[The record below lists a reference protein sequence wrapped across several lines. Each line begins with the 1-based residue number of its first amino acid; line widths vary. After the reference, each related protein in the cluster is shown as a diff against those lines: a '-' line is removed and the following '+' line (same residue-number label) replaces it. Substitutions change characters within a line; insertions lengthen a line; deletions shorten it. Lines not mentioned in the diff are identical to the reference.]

1 MSIKIRIAQASDL
14 DDILDL
20 HESSFRE
27 IGVRKE
33 SSRENFE
40 LNLSTTA
47 VATKGSRVIGYL
59 QWSVTGKHAYM
70 TWMAVAL
77 EEQARGAGEQL
88 LSFVFAELKKRDC
101 TEVMLDSRNRFR
113 SALRLYLK
121 SGFDIVGTFLQDDGE
136 LMIRFRHSF
145 DT

>member
-47 VATKGSRVIGYL
+47 VATEGSRVIGYL
-59 QWSVTGKHAYM
+59 QWSITGKYTYM
-70 TWMAVAL
+70 TWMAVAPQ
-77 EEQARGAGEQL
+77 EQGKGAGKQL
-88 LSFVFAELKKRDC
+88 LSFAFSDLKKQGC
-101 TEVMLDSRNRFR
+101 SEVMLDSRNRFR
-113 SALRLYLK
+113 SALGLYLK
-121 SGFDIVGTFLQDDGE
+121 SGFDIVGTFLQEDGE

-145 DT
+145 DA